1 MISTVKVT
9 SDVEI
14 VKLTTLSG
22 GNSSS
27 DHAQT

>member
-1 MISTVKVT
+1 MIPTVKVT

-22 GNSSS
+22 GNFSS
-27 DHAQT
+27 DYAQT